1 VQALQLG
8 PPKSSFFLGL
18 PLHSCF
24 LRLSL
29 SLFCFCLQQLGS
41 VCFQLLLLLLLWCCF
56 LLSCR
61 EQAAVLPTGKSPLGQ
76 PVLLLLGR
84 KEEARGPLDAHDLQ
98 RPKTFVYTNPAQPRK
113 IKKDMCKCARNSTI
127 YACNAGSCK

>member
-1 VQALQLG
+1 VLLHAEPAPLLPAAAWLG
-8 PPKSSFFLGL
+8 
-18 PLHSCF
+18 
-24 LRLSL
+24 RLSAAP
-29 SLFCFCLQQLGS
+29 FF
-41 VCFQLLLLLLLWCCF
+41 V
-56 LLSCR
+56 
-61 EQAAVLPTGKSPLGQ
+61 AAVLPTGKSPLGQ